1 MTADIAIELAIT
13 ILISGSLFALSAA
26 GFTLAYRVTKMMH
39 LAHGVVVLA
48 SGYAFWWALQRGASM
63 GFAVA
68 FTIAVALAMGWCM
81 HTFVYERLR
90 TRGRVATTM
99 SLVATLALL
108 ILGQNVL
115 LALFGSSTRFVSIG
129 EQFSA
134 VDVHLLVVGVSL
146 GSIIFLG
153 MLLRWSRL
161 GQRMRAVADNPIAAE
176 VVGIDS
182 ARIRLSALLL
192 SALAGGIAGILYAI
206 EFNLNPSMGAEIAI
220 RSFSRALIG
229 GVGSLPGAVIGS
241 FLIESVE
248 DLGTFFYSAGLKSV
262 FSFIIVFLFLLLRPR
277 GLFGEKVRKE
287 DL

>member
-13 ILISGSLFALSAA
+13 ILISGSLFALMAA
-26 GFTLAYRVTKMMH
+26 GFTVAYRVTKMMH

-48 SGYAFWWALQRGASM
+48 SGYAFWWALQRDAST

-68 FTIAVALAMGWCM
+68 FTVAVALALGWCM

-90 TRGRVATTM
+90 TRGRAATTM

-108 ILGQNVL
+108 MLGQNML
-115 LALFGSSTRFVSIG
+115 LALFGSSTRSVSAS

-134 VDVHLLVVGVSL
+134 ADIHSVVVGVSL
-146 GSIIFLG
+146 ASIIFLG
-153 MLLRWSRL
+153 MLFRWSSL
-161 GQRMRAVADNPIAAE
+161 GKRMRAVADNPTLAE

-182 ARIRLSALLL
+182 ARIRLSAILLA
-192 SALAGGIAGILYAI
+192 SVAGSVAGILYAI
-206 EFNLNPSMGAEIAI
+206 EFNLNPSMGTEIAI

-229 GVGSLPGAVIGS
+229 GVGSLPGALIGS
-241 FLIESVE
+241 FIIESVE
-248 DLGTFFYSAGLKSV
+248 DVGAFFYSAGFKSV
-262 FSFIIVFLFLLLRPR
+262 FSFVIVFLFLLFRPR
-277 GLFGEKVRKE
+277 GIFGEKVRKE

>member
-1 MTADIAIELAIT
+1 MTADIAIALIIT
-13 ILISGSLFALSAA
+13 ILISGSLFALTAV
-26 GFTLAYRVTKMMH
+26 GFTLVYRVTKIMH
-39 LAHGVVVLA
+39 LAHGIVVLG

-115 LALFGSSTRFVSIG
+115 LALFGSSTRFVSLS
-129 EQFSA
+129 EQFSVTDIHA
-134 VDVHLLVVGVSL
+134 LIVGVSL

-153 MLLRWSRL
+153 MFLRRSRL
-161 GQRMRAVADNPIAAE
+161 GKCMRAVADNPIAAE

-182 ARIRLSALLL
+182 ARVRLSAILL
-192 SALAGGIAGILYAI
+192 AAVAGGLAGILYAI
-206 EFNLNPSMGAEIAI
+206 EFNLDPSMGTEIAI

-248 DLGTFFYSAGLKSV
+248 DLGSFFYSAGFKNV
-262 FSFIIVFLFLLLRPR
+262 FSFVVVFLFLLLRPR
-277 GLFGEKVRKE
+277 GLFGEKIRKE
-287 DL
+287 DI